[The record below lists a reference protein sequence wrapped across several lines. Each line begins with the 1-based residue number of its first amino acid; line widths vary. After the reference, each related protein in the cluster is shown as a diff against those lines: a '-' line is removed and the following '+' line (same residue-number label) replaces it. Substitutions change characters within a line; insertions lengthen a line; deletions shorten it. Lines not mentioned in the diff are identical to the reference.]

1 MISQADFFE
10 ILERRTGLTL
20 ESLGGERSLLLA
32 IRRSMEAA
40 GFIREEQW
48 REAALHSTRLWDDF
62 VHEVIVPET
71 FLFRYPESFQA
82 LSHWLAQEGHR
93 YLRVLCLPCST
104 GEEAYSLAMTLAE
117 AGLAWDQF
125 SILAIDIDARSI
137 QDAEKGEYFRS
148 SAIRNAMAAEH
159 GKYWKELPGGGFAVA
174 PDLRRSITFRV
185 LNLWDLS
192 PEGEVFDVIFC
203 RNLLI
208 YFSEANQSAA
218 LEKLGRLLTQGGL
231 LFLGPAEVPVAGKL
245 GWVSAGYSMA
255 FACRKAVEKSSL
267 PARLSRR
274 SVASSKL
281 ALPVVPAQRPA
292 AKTAP
297 TAVKAAS
304 VSLSDIRT
312 LADRGKAKEA
322 QMALQDYLKTSPNDV
337 DALVLDGV
345 LSENRGDNQR
355 AEANFRQ
362 AIYLKPDQTEAMAH
376 LALLLEADGRVGAA
390 KKLRERA
397 ERISIR

>member
-1 MISQADFFE
+1 MISQAEFFE
-10 ILERRTGLTL
+10 IMERRTGLTL
-20 ESLGGERSLLLA
+20 ESLGGERSLLPA

-48 REAALHSTRLWDDF
+48 REAALHSSRLWDDF

-82 LSHWLAQEGHR
+82 LSRWLAQEGPR

-117 AGLAWDQF
+117 AGLSWDQF
-125 SILAIDIDARSI
+125 SILAVDIDARSI

-148 SAIRNAMAAEH
+148 SAMRNGMATEH
-159 GKYWKELPGGGFAVA
+159 RKYWKELSGGGFSVA
-174 PDLRRSITFRV
+174 SDLKRSITFRV

-192 PEGEVFDVIFC
+192 PEGETFDVIFC

-208 YFSEANQSAA
+208 YFSEANQEAA
-218 LEKLGRLLTQGGL
+218 LDRLGRLLRPEGL

-245 GWVSAGYSMA
+245 GWTSAGYPMA
-255 FACRKAVEKSSL
+255 FACRKGGGKRSL
-267 PARLSRR
+267 SATVSRR
-274 SVASSKL
+274 SSLTRKSASS
-281 ALPVVPAQRPA
+281 ATPA
-292 AKTAP
+292 ARVTRKP
-297 TAVKAAS
+297 ESPAVESPS
-304 VSLSDIRT
+304 VTLSDIRS
-312 LADRGKAKEA
+312 LADRGRSAEA
-322 QMALQDYLKTSPNDV
+322 QMALLDYLKTAPNDV
-337 DALVLDGV
+337 NALVLDGI

-355 AEANFRQ
+355 AEASFRQ
-362 AIYLKPDQTEAMAH
+362 AIYLNPDQTEAMAH